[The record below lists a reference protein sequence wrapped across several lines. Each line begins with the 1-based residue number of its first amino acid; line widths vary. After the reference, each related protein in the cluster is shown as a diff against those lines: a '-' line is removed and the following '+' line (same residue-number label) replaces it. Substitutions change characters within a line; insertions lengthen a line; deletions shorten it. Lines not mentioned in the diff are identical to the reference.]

1 MEVRLFELSNTQASI
16 RRIGLTNLATG
27 HYSDSKYEPGKFELS
42 MPSAAPF
49 ALEFTEDRLVLID
62 RWYWGVITGR
72 SLGEGADNLITIAGS
87 QLTDWLHRRQIV
99 PPVAVE
105 GDAPRGY
112 DSCSGSTEY
121 IMKQAVRRHI
131 GDQAAEARQVFG
143 LTVAENFDRGNPDDA
158 YLYRYAYLDEALIEI
173 GKRENM
179 GIKITGDELRCRFT
193 FDVIPRR
200 DRTINQTINNPLVL
214 QMSRHNMESLDY
226 TQDASPGRNVF
237 YCTRSDSAEVWEKF
251 TQTYYSTEEE
261 PTGYRRRECG
271 LSVSVPES
279 ENPYTAMEEASRKEM
294 EGYKPT
300 ESASCVMSRRLEFR
314 KDYQIGDYCTL
325 QAEALDVLQ
334 DMEIV
339 AVDTVVSET
348 STNYVATFGESKP
361 TRFDKIQKETRERYG

>member
-1 MEVRLFELSNTQASI
+1 MFELSNTQASI

-49 ALEFTEDRLVLID
+49 SLEFTEDRLVLID

-99 PPVAVE
+99 PPAAVE